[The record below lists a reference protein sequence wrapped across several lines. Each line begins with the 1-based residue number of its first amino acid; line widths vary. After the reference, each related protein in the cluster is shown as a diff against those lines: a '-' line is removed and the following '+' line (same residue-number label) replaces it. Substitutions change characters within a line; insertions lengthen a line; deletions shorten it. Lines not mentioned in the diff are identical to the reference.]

1 MDKVRLSTKHVF
13 IVLWVLW
20 AMFCVRFGFRIGL
33 IGSAGAAG
41 SLSTVLFTI
50 FFCALIPLSF
60 LFFRKDHLRRLIYAG
75 LPCALAGIVFAFIS
89 PRLMPFSASLLA
101 AASAFFTAAFLYL
114 YTFDLTLH
122 EQIAVIIL
130 FLFAKPLFSFS
141 AVFLSGYAG
150 KEKYIYFL
158 AAILACI
165 AFTPRFLP
173 SSIQRPGGGKKT
185 SFQASPGPAL
195 AGIYILFVL
204 IILERMNGAFTLF
217 AAGLALPESY
227 SYYFIGGLGAALA
240 AWWIFIRKN
249 QPVSFAYNF
258 FLFAALIHF
267 VFNLAAFIGLRFLN
281 GPGMLFFGLSDI
293 VYVFL
298 FSTAASISSAYGKK
312 VFMGFVLIFGFALLG
327 GFGLSYFLYDYF
339 QDLFGTVYA
348 LVSLLM
354 LAVSFLLAPLLRSVT
369 GRIASDSV
377 TRCDSKKAPHCT
389 HVLSCLTTRENEI
402 VHFYLE
408 GYSNQQ
414 IAEALHIA
422 PSTVK
427 VHSRNIYEKLNIKSR
442 IELIFLFQKKQE
454 EK

>member
-1 MDKVRLSTKHVF
+1 
-13 IVLWVLW
+13 
-20 AMFCVRFGFRIGL
+20 
-33 IGSAGAAG
+33 
-41 SLSTVLFTI
+41 
-50 FFCALIPLSF
+50 
-60 LFFRKDHLRRLIYAG
+60 
-75 LPCALAGIVFAFIS
+75 
-89 PRLMPFSASLLA
+89 
-101 AASAFFTAAFLYL
+101 
-114 YTFDLTLH
+114 
-122 EQIAVIIL
+122 
-130 FLFAKPLFSFS
+130 
-141 AVFLSGYAG
+141 
-150 KEKYIYFL
+150 
-158 AAILACI
+158 
-165 AFTPRFLP
+165 
-173 SSIQRPGGGKKT
+173 
-185 SFQASPGPAL
+185 
-195 AGIYILFVL
+195 
-204 IILERMNGAFTLF
+204 
-217 AAGLALPESY
+217 
-227 SYYFIGGLGAALA
+227 
-240 AWWIFIRKN
+240 
-249 QPVSFAYNF
+249 
-258 FLFAALIHF
+258 
-267 VFNLAAFIGLRFLN
+267 
-281 GPGMLFFGLSDI
+281 MLFFGLSDI

-377 TRCDSKKAPHCT
+377 TRCDCT

-402 VHFYLE
+402 VLFYLE